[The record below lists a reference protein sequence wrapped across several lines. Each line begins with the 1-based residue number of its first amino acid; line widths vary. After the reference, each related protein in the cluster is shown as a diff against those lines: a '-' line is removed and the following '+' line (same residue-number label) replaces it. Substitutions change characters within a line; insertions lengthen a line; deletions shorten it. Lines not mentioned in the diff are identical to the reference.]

1 MITDY
6 RIVHD
11 AGTYGVYLVEF
22 DQDLNPVDK
31 QCLNISAESIA
42 DLTSLLVYCT
52 SSLTK
57 PVIDIDEF
65 DRDKQHDAAINTA
78 LEMMRNKHDS

>member
-31 QCLNISAESIA
+31 QRLNISSESIA

-65 DRDKQHDAAINTA
+65 DRNKQHDAAINTA

>member
-1 MITDY
+1 MLTDY
-6 RIVHD
+6 RIVKD
-11 AGTYGVYLVEF
+11 DNTYQVCLVEF

-31 QCLNISAESIA
+31 HDLDISAESIA

-78 LEMMRNKHDS
+78 LELMRNKHDS

>member
-31 QCLNISAESIA
+31 HNLNISSGSIA
-42 DLTSLLVYCT
+42 DLTSLLVYCI

-78 LEMMRNKHDS
+78 LELMRNKHDS